1 MDHAPNDGAEVF
13 IRSPRAIEMDTEEIL
28 EKLERYGNEAART
41 YLEYLVLTRES
52 DRAEHHTRLA
62 CSYVRDVKQALG
74 TVQDGEMQK
83 LVAGFKQSIHPTI
96 IGGHDQTF
104 VAYLGRHQE
113 TELIRRRL
121 LLIRL
126 LQRSSLYD
134 PERLFQEISEAGPL
148 NIEMVILYG
157 RMKKHEEALQ
167 ILIHE
172 LEDFVG
178 AETYCVTN
186 GYSTGAVPDILPI
199 QGPVVTPARTSSLNR
214 STDKSLSKKKKK
226 KATSVADNNK
236 EPKPPFTQEQVSQ
249 QLNERRQLFSMLLKT
264 YLAIKERGWWTVD

>member
-1 MDHAPNDGAEVF
+1 MDNAPNDGVEIF
-13 IRSPRAIEMDTEEIL
+13 IRSPRATEMDTDEVL
-28 EKLERYGNEAART
+28 EKLERYGNEPVRT

-62 CSYVRDVKQALG
+62 CSYVRDVKREIQSAQA
-74 TVQDGEMQK
+74 GEIQILIDK
-83 LVAGFKQSIHPTI
+83 FKQSVNPME

-104 VAYLGRHQE
+104 VAYLGRHQQ
-113 TELIRRRL
+113 TELVRRRL

-126 LQRSSLYD
+126 LQQSSQYD
-134 PERLFQEISEAGPL
+134 PPTLFQAISEAGPL
-148 NIEMVILYG
+148 NIERVIIYG
-157 RMKKHEEALQ
+157 RMKEHEEALR

-186 GYSTGAVPDILPI
+186 GQSTGAVPDIA
-199 QGPVVTPARTSSLNR
+199 PVHTTMITPARTSSLNR
-214 STDKSLSKKKKK
+214 FEKTASSKKKKK
-226 KATSVADNNK
+226 AGKEAT
-236 EPKPPFTQEQVSQ
+236 PLTQEESAQ

-264 YLAIKERGWWTVD
+264 YLAIKERGTAINS